1 MPMGGQAGASF
12 EMRVTGQDLTAV
24 EGLHFSFA
32 GAKAES
38 LGSEATP
45 VDPKIKGKGQPPTGL
60 STSRFKVT
68 LPANAPT
75 GIQDVRIVTKSGVS
89 NPRAFVV
96 GDHKEFT
103 ELEPNDDVPKAQK
116 IELNSSVSGVITTQT
131 DVDYYAFAGKK
142 GQRVVCSC
150 LTTSIDSR
158 LPAFVEVYSSTGAKI
173 GSGRNH
179 FHNDALVDVTLPDD
193 GDYYVRVCSFSYT
206 VAGIDYFYRL
216 TVTTAPWVDA
226 VFPPVVEPGKDAQV
240 TVYGR
245 NLPGGKLDPTFVV
258 NDRSLEKTTVNI
270 EPTGDAKAAHRLAF
284 PGFVPP
290 IASLLD
296 GFDYRMKSAA
306 GVSNPYLIQYSTVPV
321 VVDAGNN
328 DQQGKAQ
335 QIPAPC
341 VIAGRIDTR
350 GDKDWYAFSA
360 KKGQVF
366 HIEAFSERLGAPMDL
381 IFQVRNAQGTVITEQ
396 DDTAEILSPQF
407 YTGSTDPARYRFV
420 ATADE
425 IYYLMVTARDAYTQ
439 FGPRHIYTVKI
450 TPEEP
455 DFRLVAMPVSTLAP
469 DANTIHQSGGA
480 AFAVYVWRFGG
491 FNGDIT
497 LVGDNLP
504 PGVGMQPQVIP
515 GSQKVGNFV
524 VHADAGAQSWTGAIN
539 VVGTADAK
547 GQKLVREVRSATM
560 SWPVI
565 QQNVPSITRLD
576 RELVVAVRDKA
587 PYTLAVEKPRITLQQ
602 GEKISIPVK
611 LVPGENFKT
620 NVTVNA
626 IGGPPG
632 LIAPAITLTPTAP
645 GGNATLDIKGGMAI
659 PPGNY
664 TVFVRGQTNPINP
677 KNPQPPKGGAPP
689 NIVQTSMPV
698 IVTIVPKQLGKL
710 TATPTNAKVMPG
722 KDVEISVRFARQF
735 EVASN
740 LKIEAIMP
748 PNVKGLSAKIVQLKA
763 EDEETKLTI
772 NVSPEAPPGQQS
784 ITIRATAMFN
794 DTIPVVHEAKVTL
807 NVGK

>member
-1 MPMGGQAGASF
+1 
-12 EMRVTGQDLTAV
+12 
-24 EGLHFSFA
+24 
-32 GAKAES
+32 
-38 LGSEATP
+38 
-45 VDPKIKGKGQPPTGL
+45 
-60 STSRFKVT
+60 
-68 LPANAPT
+68 
-75 GIQDVRIVTKSGVS
+75 
-89 NPRAFVV
+89 
-96 GDHKEFT
+96 
-103 ELEPNDDVPKAQK
+103 
-116 IELNSSVSGVITTQT
+116 
-131 DVDYYAFAGKK
+131 
-142 GQRVVCSC
+142 
-150 LTTSIDSR
+150 
-158 LPAFVEVYSSTGAKI
+158 
-173 GSGRNH
+173 
-179 FHNDALVDVTLPDD
+179 
-193 GDYYVRVCSFSYT
+193 
-206 VAGIDYFYRL
+206 
-216 TVTTAPWVDA
+216 
-226 VFPPVVEPGKDAQV
+226 
-240 TVYGR
+240 
-245 NLPGGKLDPTFVV
+245 
-258 NDRSLEKTTVNI
+258 
-270 EPTGDAKAAHRLAF
+270 
-284 PGFVPP
+284 
-290 IASLLD
+290 
-296 GFDYRMKSAA
+296 
-306 GVSNPYLIQYSTVPV
+306 
-321 VVDAGNN
+321 
-328 DQQGKAQ
+328 
-335 QIPAPC
+335 
-341 VIAGRIDTR
+341 
-350 GDKDWYAFSA
+350 
-360 KKGQVF
+360 
-366 HIEAFSERLGAPMDL
+366 
-381 IFQVRNAQGTVITEQ
+381 
-396 DDTAEILSPQF
+396 
-407 YTGSTDPARYRFV
+407 
-420 ATADE
+420 
-425 IYYLMVTARDAYTQ
+425 
-439 FGPRHIYTVKI
+439 
-450 TPEEP
+450 
-455 DFRLVAMPVSTLAP
+455 
-469 DANTIHQSGGA
+469 
-480 AFAVYVWRFGG
+480 
-491 FNGDIT
+491 
-497 LVGDNLP
+497 
-504 PGVGMQPQVIP
+504 VIP